1 MMDTNIIEDTFEQ
14 AVIEKLQELGYE
26 YLYGPDVERVSNNAS
41 DVFLE
46 DILNESL
53 SRINKGYPQSAINE
67 LINKIKS
74 VDSGNLVSRNITF
87 TDYVQSGVQI
97 KYFDGKETKSD
108 LLKLIDYEH
117 PDNNSFHVVNQWTYQ
132 EFENKRPDV
141 VLFINGMPLVLF
153 ELKTPSNEYVSLT
166 DAFKQI
172 RNYLKVIPSF
182 FVPNMFIV
190 LSDLAD
196 TRVGT
201 ITSPETRF
209 VQWKTVD
216 GNYQDKRSDYRTMLQ
231 GMCSKER
238 LLDIFKNFICFNKE
252 DENTFKVLAGYHQ
265 YFAVHKAIKRTVEA
279 TKSDGRSGVF
289 WHTQGSGKSLSMV
302 FYAHLIQTTLEEPT
316 IVVITDR
323 NDLDDQLFG
332 QFSRCADFIRQ
343 IPVQAESHQN
353 LMDLLENRKTGGVI
367 FTTLQKFHDSDRV
380 LSQRRNII
388 VMADEA
394 HRSQYGTE
402 LRINKDTGDA
412 SYGAAGWMRKALPNA
427 SFIGFTG
434 TPISF
439 SDKDT
444 QAVFGDYI
452 DIYDMTQAVEDGA
465 TRPVYYESR
474 AVSLKLDQ
482 RVLHDLDE
490 LYEDQLSENP
500 ENNAVEA
507 AVSKSKKDLSS
518 LDAVLG
524 APETIDSLCKDIVD
538 HYEKNRA
545 DLLTGKAMIV
555 AYSRPCAIKIYKR
568 ILELRPSWKNKLTIV
583 MTLGNQD
590 PEEWRDLVGTK
601 ADKKDRE
608 NKFKDNDSELKIAIV
623 VDMWLTGFDVP
634 SLATMYV
641 FKPMKGHNLMQ
652 AIARV
657 NRVFKDK
664 EGGLVVDYIGIASA
678 LKKAMND
685 YTARDRKNYGNM
697 NIAETAYPQFKEKLA
712 VCRDY
717 LHSIPYMEILKSGQK
732 GSIINC
738 ILDAADLLFDR
749 TKDKDQKEFITQSR
763 LMDQAFSLSKSLT
776 SEIEQLEASF
786 FRAVRATLVKQL
798 ITMINEKNKE
808 KGSKAK
814 ISLSELNARIAE
826 IVAQGVKSD
835 GVVNLFDEQS
845 VEFSLFDEAF
855 LKEISLMKQKNLAL
869 EALKRLIAGKI
880 KGFKKENIVKSEKFS
895 ELLQKSINSYLNG
908 MISSAEVIEELL
920 KLAKEI
926 MENEKANES
935 MGLSKEEAAF
945 YEALTRPENIKDFYT
960 NNELVS
966 LTREL
971 TESLRKNNT
980 VDWSRKESA
989 RAKMK
994 MMVKRLLKKYKYPP
1008 EATDGA
1014 VDTIMKQCEL
1024 WSDNNTIEENESNG

>member
-1 MMDTNIIEDTFEQ
+1 MDTKIVEDTYEQ
-14 AVIEKLQELGYE
+14 AIIMYLKDLGYE

-46 DILNESL
+46 DILQESL

-67 LINKIKS
+67 LINKIKN
-74 VDSGNLVSRNITF
+74 VDAGNLVSRNIVF
-87 TDYVQSGVQI
+87 TDYIQSGVQI
-97 KYFDGKETKSD
+97 KYYDGKETKSD

-117 PDNNSFHVVNQWTYQ
+117 PENNSFHVVNQWTYQ

-141 VLFINGMPLVLF
+141 ILFINGMPLVLF
-153 ELKTPSNEYVSLT
+153 ELKSPSKENVDIS
-166 DAFKQI
+166 DAYKQI
-172 RNYLKVIPSF
+172 RTYQQVIPSL

-209 VQWKTVD
+209 VHWKTVD

-238 LLDIFKNFICFNKE
+238 LLDIFKNFICFNK
-252 DENTFKVLAGYHQ
+252 DGENTFKILAGYHQ
-265 YFAVHKAIKRTVEA
+265 YFAVNKAIKRTIEA

-302 FYAHLIQTTLEEPT
+302 FYAHLIQSTLDEPT

-343 IPVQAESHQN
+343 IPVQAESHNN
-353 LMDLLENRKTGGVI
+353 LMELLENRKTGGVI
-367 FTTLQKFHDSDRV
+367 FTTLQKFQDSHNA
-380 LSQRRNII
+380 LSQRRNIV

-402 LRINKDTGDA
+402 IRINKDTGA
-412 SYGAAGWMRKALPNA
+412 ATYGAAGWMRKALPNA

-452 DIYDMTQAVEDGA
+452 DVYDMTQAVEDGA

-482 RVLHDLDE
+482 RVLHELDE
-490 LYEDQLSENP
+490 LYDDQLSDDTEK
-500 ENNAVEA
+500 NAVEE

-524 APETIDSLCKDIVD
+524 APETIDSLCKDIIE

-568 ILELRPSWKNKLTIV
+568 ILELRPKWNDKLTIV

-590 PEEWRDLVGTK
+590 PVEWRDIVGTK
-601 ADKKDRE
+601 VDKKDRE
-608 NKFKDNDSELKIAIV
+608 NKFKDDKSKLKIAIV

-634 SLATMYV
+634 SLSTMYV

-664 EGGLVVDYIGIASA
+664 EGGLIVDYIGIASA

-697 NIAETAYPQFKEKLA
+697 NIADTAYPQFKEKLS

-717 LHSIPYMEILKSGQK
+717 LHDLQYMEILESGQK
-732 GSIINC
+732 DKIINC
-738 ILDAADLLFDR
+738 ILDAADYLLDR
-749 TKDKDQKEFITQSR
+749 TKEKDQKEFITQSR
-763 LMDQAFSLSKSLT
+763 LLDQAFSLAKSMT
-776 SEIEQLEASF
+776 TEHEQLEASF
-786 FRAVRATLVKQL
+786 YRAVRSTLVKQL
-798 ITMINEKNKE
+798 IALIDDEHLC
-808 KGSKAK
+808 GGVRPK
-814 ISLSELNARIAE
+814 ISLEELNARIAA

-835 GVVNLFDEQS
+835 GVVNLFDEKT
-845 VEFSLFDEAF
+845 VEFSLFDESF
-855 LKEISLMKQKNLAL
+855 LKEISMMKQKNLAL

-880 KGFKKENIVKSEKFS
+880 SGFKKENIVKSEKFS
-895 ELLQKSINSYLNG
+895 EMLQKSVNSYLNG

-926 MENEKANES
+926 MDNEKTNES
-935 MGLSKEEAAF
+935 MGLTKEEAAF

-960 NNELVS
+960 NNDLIS

-1008 EATDGA
+1008 ENTEGA

-1024 WSDNNTIEENESNG
+1024 WSDNNIIEEN